1 MDGRKGGD
9 EPIYL
14 HLRLKSN
21 LMIKKNI
28 SLFLFMI
35 KPPFLK
41 DWAMPNLITLTTNGS
56 VLPVPGN
63 QVFVLKASYDSYD
76 FL

>member
-1 MDGRKGGD
+1 
-9 EPIYL
+9 
-14 HLRLKSN
+14 
-21 LMIKKNI
+21 
-28 SLFLFMI
+28 MI

-63 QVFVLKASYDSYD
+63 SNHVFVSRSYHNYFSALPL
-76 FL
+76 FQKVCMTALL